1 MLGDLQTTNQTRLRT
16 NQVVAGFKKML
27 QKVESNS
34 ATKSVQVARFT
45 GPRQPNSRVWRDS
58 RVILTNQTSVFTRL
72 ATT

>member
-1 MLGDLQTTNQTRLRT
+1 MLGALQTTNQTRLRT

-45 GPRQPNSRVWRDS
+45 GPRQTCFP
-58 RVILTNQTSVFTRL
+58 TSDVTPVYGVTP
-72 ATT
+72 A